1 MQYNFRIILYKTL
14 LDIMAYTITEVKNNS
29 RNPPPNWCDTGN
41 VVVIPDMRKQ
51 NYGILL
57 MQVQLQDV

>member
-1 MQYNFRIILYKTL
+1 
-14 LDIMAYTITEVKNNS
+14 MAYTITEVKNNS